1 MSNLARILFA
11 VATAATLVLLALL
24 ISSTAWLWLL
34 LAATVALYFHARTRV
49 YALLVV
55 GALLTGAAVGILLEV
70 ALGWSGA
77 FLASLGAAGIT
88 VEALEERPGHWA
100 LIFGLAFVGL
110 GWLVGIF
117 DAGRSAVL
125 AASLLAGGLVLWR
138 LLSNRT

>member
-88 VEALEERPGHWA
+88 SRPWRSDRGT
-100 LIFGLAFVGL
+100 
-110 GWLVGIF
+110 
-117 DAGRSAVL
+117 GR
-125 AASLLAGGLVLWR
+125 
-138 LLSNRT
+138 